1 MSNPIFDMFARSP
14 IRPAQKHMTKAFECV
29 KELRPFLDEVLAK
42 NWNAAAQHYKTICR
56 LEHEADEIKRD
67 IRLHLP
73 KGLFLSFSRNDLL
86 LIVRTQDKLANSTED
101 FAGLVMARKMDIPNE
116 VKEPLQKLTHR
127 CIDAAKQ
134 AYKAIHELDELVETG
149 FRGHEVDVVE
159 DMIKNLHEIETD
171 TDHLANAVRT
181 ALFEVEALYPPVE
194 VMFLYR
200 IIDILGNLADN
211 SERVGAGLQLF
222 LAR

>member
-29 KELRPFLDEVLAK
+29 KELQPFFDEVIKK
-42 NWNAAAQHYKTICR
+42 NWNAAEQHYKRICQ
-56 LEHEADEIKRD
+56 LEHEADEMKRD

-86 LIVRTQDKLANSTED
+86 QIVRTQDKLANLSED
-101 FAGLVMARKMDIPNE
+101 IAGLMVSRKMDFPQEIQAS
-116 VKEPLQKLTHR
+116 LQKLVSR

-134 AYKAIHELDELVETG
+134 AYKAIQELDELVETG
-149 FRGHEVDVVE
+149 FRGHEVAVVE
-159 DMIKNLHEIETD
+159 DMIKNLHQIETD
-171 TDHLANAVRT
+171 TDHLANSVRT

-194 VMFLYR
+194 VMFFYR
-200 IIDILGNLADN
+200 IIDYLSELADH